1 MLQAAFVN
9 TDDEPLDIKR
19 QGVFKS
25 AKYGN
30 NTIFYELCE
39 VWYPHPDAPS
49 EARISLL
56 TWREV
61 TANQGTENLI
71 LFTIAAMQD
80 IKNISVL
87 A

>member
-1 MLQAAFVN
+1 MLQAVFVN
-9 TDDEPLDIKR
+9 TDDSPLDVKR

-25 AKYGN
+25 AKHGS
-30 NTIFYELCE
+30 TVVFYELCE

-49 EARISLL
+49 DARVSLL

-71 LFTIAAMQD
+71 LFTIAAMRD
-80 IKNISVL
+80 IKKISVL
-87 A
+87 T